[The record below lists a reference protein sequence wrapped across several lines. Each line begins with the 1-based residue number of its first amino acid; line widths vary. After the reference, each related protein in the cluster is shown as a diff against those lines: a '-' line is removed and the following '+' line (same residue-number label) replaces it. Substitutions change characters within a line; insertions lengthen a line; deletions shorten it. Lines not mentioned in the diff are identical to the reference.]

1 MKKLTVFLLC
11 AALLAAALTGC
22 GSKKEDE
29 APADGSGTEASADS
43 ISTEAPADTDA
54 EKPAED
60 PEQTDGSL
68 LTGLHHA
75 EIEIENY
82 GTISLELDADAAPI
96 SVTNFIDLAK
106 NGFYDEIGR
115 AHV

>member
-54 EKPAED
+54 EKPAD
-60 PEQTDGSL
+60 FIMQRLRSKTMGPSPWSWTQMPLPFLSRILLIWQRTAFMTALRSIGS
-68 LTGLHHA
+68 
-75 EIEIENY
+75 
-82 GTISLELDADAAPI
+82 SAD
-96 SVTNFIDLAK
+96 L
-106 NGFYDEIGR
+106 
-115 AHV
+115 